1 MKLGRN
7 VIDIMRDRAKID
19 PKYRELRLQDTVD
32 MLLSGD
38 TSVGLLS
45 LHHHIYCTIGFEKL
59 GKLMGKSPDDLVEM
73 LLPDDADPPAS
84 AVFEMI
90 GLLREDEGV
99 EFEVSVVRRDAVGA
113 VADAETAGVD
123 EREAVAVAG

>member
-1 MKLGRN
+1 MTLGRN
-7 VIDIMRDRAKID
+7 HIETMRDRAKID
-19 PKYRELRLQDTVD
+19 PKYRKLRLQDTVD
-32 MLLSGD
+32 MLLSVD

-90 GLLREDEGV
+90 GLLRENEGV
-99 EFEVSVVRRDAVGA
+99 EFEVSVVRRDAA
-113 VADAETAGVD
+113 VTIGDAESVDVD
-123 EREAVAVAG
+123 EREAVAVG